1 MQDQYTGLPGT
12 YVIDAEKG
20 IRVPLEQYE
29 AEQAAKA
36 VAVNKPPAQPSQPP
50 LKEVN

>member
-1 MQDQYTGLPGT
+1 MQDQYTGLAGT
-12 YVIDAEKG
+12 YIIDAEKG

-36 VAVNKPPAQPSQPP
+36 GAVNKPTARPSQPP
-50 LKEVN
+50 LEDIS